1 MTTKKYILTFAV
13 FSILLVLTIFLFVGG
28 LSIKSENEIAFYV
41 FSACSCLCLIGAIFY
56 IAVNYRKLTE
66 YDINKLNI
74 KIDNLDFSIVD
85 ISVSEG
91 ELYNR
96 LLKDGYSI
104 SKGILHKEI
113 DENCGDG
120 SIVNRYCVI
129 INKANELV
137 DIQAILENFSKG
149 MTTYNIGY
157 IFLNDNIEENISII
171 EKYIKSTMLDVKSH
185 PYKYK
190 KFFVPIIIT
199 KDKIYCIKESSIFMD
214 TYGFGVVEGMRIIK
228 HQ

>member
-1 MTTKKYILTFAV
+1 M
-13 FSILLVLTIFLFVGG
+13 
-28 LSIKSENEIAFYV
+28 
-41 FSACSCLCLIGAIFY
+41 
-56 IAVNYRKLTE
+56 
-66 YDINKLNI
+66 
-74 KIDNLDFSIVD
+74 D

-137 DIQAILENFSKG
+137 DIQAILENFSKFSRVFPS
-149 MTTYNIGY
+149 GY
-157 IFLNDNIEENISII
+157 F
-171 EKYIKSTMLDVKSH
+171 KT
-185 PYKYK
+185 
-190 KFFVPIIIT
+190 
-199 KDKIYCIKESSIFMD
+199 
-214 TYGFGVVEGMRIIK
+214 
-228 HQ
+228 